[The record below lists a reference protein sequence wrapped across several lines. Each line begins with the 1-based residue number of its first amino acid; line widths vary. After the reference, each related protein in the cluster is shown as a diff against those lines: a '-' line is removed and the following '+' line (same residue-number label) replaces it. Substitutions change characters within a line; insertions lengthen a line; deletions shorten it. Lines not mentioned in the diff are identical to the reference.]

1 MYLASLPPI
10 TIDFLHYHPRESPVV
25 AICFPRFRSMPNLSI
40 NASQLSVDYGNI
52 PDRKTLK
59 EESLNLAFTS
69 RACPPLSSI
78 SSGCG
83 EAEHHGVG
91 PGCLPHGDQEP
102 PGELRGGT
110 GIKRYSSWKRPLPHS
125 VLLLPT
131 GLHLKL
137 LLPPNSS
144 L

>member
-1 MYLASLPPI
+1 MYPASLSPA
-10 TIDFLHYHPRESPVV
+10 TDFLHYHPRESPVV
-25 AICFPRFRSMPNLSI
+25 ARLLPSIPFYAYLST
-40 NASQLSVDYGNI
+40 NASQLAMDYGNI

-59 EESLNLAFTS
+59 EESLNLALTS
-69 RACPPLSSI
+69 RACPLLSSI

-83 EAEHHGVG
+83 EAERHRVE

-102 PGELRGGT
+102 KGELRGGT
-110 GIKRYSSWKRPLPHS
+110 GVERYSSWKCSPPHS
-125 VLLLPT
+125 ILLPST

-137 LLPPNSS
+137 PLPTNSS